1 MSLPNEPQPV
11 SIADGGRLPGV
22 SSSQTIAT
30 VERAVDV
37 LLLFTRRRAA
47 TLGVTEIANEL
58 SMSKAAVHRILSS
71 LRGKGL
77 LDVHEETRRY
87 SLGPGTLALGLA
99 YLEKLDVRDIALN
112 ELTLL
117 SDATNETA
125 TLSIRS
131 GTTRTYVSQKL
142 PDREVKMT
150 VQLGRPFA
158 LHAGSSSKAFLA
170 FLPEAEIDEYLAGP
184 LDALTSTTIVD
195 VDALRA
201 DLRRIRKVG
210 YAVSFGERQ
219 AGAGSVAAPV
229 FDHNGRV
236 AAAVSVC
243 GPIERFR
250 SEVDAIASI
259 LLASTRRVSA
269 RMGYAA

>member
-1 MSLPNEPQPV
+1 MTSAESTP
-11 SIADGGRLPGV
+11 SGGLEGRRLPGV

-37 LLLFTRRRAA
+37 LLLFTRRRSA

-58 SMSKAAVHRILSS
+58 AMSKAAVHRILSS

-99 YLEKLDVRDIALN
+99 YLDKLDVRDLAQG
-112 ELTLL
+112 ELISL

-131 GTTRTYVSQKL
+131 GSTRTYVSQRL

-150 VQLGRPFA
+150 VQLGRPFP
-158 LHAGSSSKAFLA
+158 LHTGSSSKAFLA
-170 FLPEAEIDEYLAGP
+170 FLPETEIDEYLQGP
-184 LDALTSTTIVD
+184 LDALTDTTIVD
-195 VDALRA
+195 PDVLRA
-201 DLRRIRKVG
+201 DLRKIRRVG
-210 YAVSFGERQ
+210 YALSFGERQ

-236 AAAVSVC
+236 AAVVSVC

-250 SEVDAIASI
+250 SEVEDVAKI
-259 LLASTRRVSA
+259 LLAATSRLSA
-269 RMGYAA
+269 RLGYAA

>member
-1 MSLPNEPQPV
+1 MSAERDLAVTAPTA
-11 SIADGGRLPGV
+11 SG
-22 SSSQTIAT
+22 SQTIAT

-37 LLLFTRRRAA
+37 LMLFTRRRAS

-58 SMSKAAVHRILSS
+58 SLSKAAVHRILSS

-77 LDVHEETRRY
+77 LEVHEESRRY
-87 SLGPGTLALGLA
+87 SLGPAALALGRA
-99 YLEKLDVRDIALN
+99 YLDKLDVRDLAQS
-112 ELTLL
+112 ELVAL
-117 SDATNETA
+117 SDATGETA

-131 GTTRTYVSQKL
+131 GSTRTYVSQVL

-150 VQLGRPFA
+150 VPVGRPFP

-170 FLPEAEIDEYLAGP
+170 FLLEPEIDEYLQSP
-184 LDALTSTTIVD
+184 LETLTEMTITD
-195 VDALRA
+195 PGALRA

-229 FDHNGRV
+229 FDHNGRPS
-236 AAAVSVC
+236 AVVSLC
-243 GPIERFR
+243 GPVERFA
-250 SEVDAIASI
+250 SEVDDAAK
-259 LLASTRRVSA
+259 LLAEATARISA
-269 RMGYAA
+269 RLGYTN

>member
-1 MSLPNEPQPV
+1 VALPSPAAPIVEVAAPT
-11 SIADGGRLPGV
+11 
-22 SSSQTIAT
+22 SSGSQTIAT

-37 LLLFTRRRAA
+37 LMLFTRRRSA

-58 SMSKAAVHRILSS
+58 AMSKAAVHRILSS

-77 LDVHEETRRY
+77 LDVHADTRRY

-99 YLEKLDVRDIALN
+99 YLDTLDVRDLAHG
-112 ELTLL
+112 ELTAL
-117 SDATNETA
+117 SDASGETA

-131 GTTRTYVSQKL
+131 GSTRTYVSQVL

-150 VQLGRPFA
+150 VQLGRPFP
-158 LHAGSSSKAFLA
+158 LHTGSSSKAFLA
-170 FLPEAEIDEYLAGP
+170 YLTEEEIDEYLTHP
-184 LDALTSTTIVD
+184 LDALTPTTITD
-195 VDALRA
+195 PEALRA
-201 DLRRIRKVG
+201 DLRSVRKVG

-229 FDHNGRV
+229 FDHAGRP
-236 AAAVSVC
+236 AAVISVC

-250 SEVDAIASI
+250 DEVDDVAT
-259 LLASTRRVSA
+259 LLVAATKRLSA
-269 RMGYAA
+269 RMGFVS